1 MAFATGVHEI
11 RKPVLVI
18 AEDVITGAAGAGRFV
33 VTDRVLELALPLLL
47 LAVIRIV

>member
-1 MAFATGVHEI
+1 
-11 RKPVLVI
+11 VLVI
-18 AEDVITGAAGAGRFV
+18 DDEVITGAAGGVGFM

>member
-1 MAFATGVHEI
+1 M
-11 RKPVLVI
+11 LVI
-18 AEDVITGAAGAGRFV
+18 DEEVMTGAAGASRFT